1 MSKAAGLHEE
11 EILGKAYDARLMRR
25 LLGYVV
31 PYRWT
36 AAVAIALIILSSLLQ
51 LVGPLATAV
60 ALDLFIRPFAGEVET
75 LSTVSRWV
83 AEEMVRRGLEVEPA
97 VGLGIVSL
105 IYLGSLLLT
114 FLVLYWQGYIM
125 QLMGQMIM
133 FVAASAAAFPA
144 WQTSIRPSM
153 LSATAYVRKGALLI
167 VR

>member
-1 MSKAAGLHEE
+1 
-11 EILGKAYDARLMRR
+11 MRR

-36 AAVAIALIILSSLLQ
+36 AAAAIGLIILSSLLQ

-60 ALDLFIRPFAGEVET
+60 ALDLFIRPFAGEAET

-83 AEEMVRRGLEVEPA
+83 AEEMVRRGIEVEPA

-105 IYLGSLLLT
+105 IYLGSLVLT
-114 FLVLYWQGYIM
+114 FFVLYWQGYIM

-133 FVAASAAAFPA
+133 FDLRRDIFSRLQRLPVAYFDRNPIGRLV
-144 WQTSIRPSM
+144 TRV
-153 LSATAYVRKGALLI
+153 TNDVDGAQRALYSRHRLDLW
-167 VR
+167 